1 MVYIEII
8 YLLLYSIGCFFI
20 VKNIYANKLT
30 EIENQYHN
38 SLDELNKELEFL
50 KETLNKEILKA
61 RQKVVEE
68 NRSYLSSM
76 KTDVIYRIKELSDNV
91 KNRPII

>member
-1 MVYIEII
+1 MVYFTVI
-8 YLLLYSIGCFFI
+8 YLVLYSVGCFFV
-20 VKNIYANKLT
+20 VKKIHTDKLV
-30 EIENQYHN
+30 EIENQYCDSIN
-38 SLDELNKELEFL
+38 NLKGELESL

-76 KTDVIYRIKELSDNV
+76 KTDIVYRIKELSDNV

>member
-1 MVYIEII
+1 M
-8 YLLLYSIGCFFI
+8 YSVGCFFV
-20 VKNIYANKLT
+20 VKKIHTNKLI

-38 SLDELNKELEFL
+38 SLGELNKELEFL

-76 KTDVIYRIKELSDNV
+76 KTDVVYRIKELSDNV

>member
-8 YLLLYSIGCFFI
+8 YLLLYSVGCFFV
-20 VKNIYANKLT
+20 VKKIYADKLV
-30 EIENQYHN
+30 EIEDQYNN
-38 SLDELNKELEFL
+38 SLNELQNELGVL
-50 KETLNKEILKA
+50 KEVLNEEILKA

-76 KTDVIYRIKELSDNV
+76 KTDITHKLNELSDNI